1 MNRLVSHTWSSH
13 SPVVTATAALCADLC
28 DPAALW
34 AQVMGQRRVADQ
46 RLQDDQLATLA
57 CLKDAERSILSR
69 EQLLGLAVAELA
81 WQQSALSSQRQ
92 SLRGERH
99 QHLDGSWRL
108 STGVVTSSALGNIS
122 ALLHEQAN
130 PNFRP
135 TATSLSRWR
144 GNALGAAVAVRFGL
158 QGEQVNLNAASSGGA
173 QALSLACQL
182 IRSGVLDRVL
192 VVAAEPALPPL
203 LREANRR
210 SGAMDPSG
218 QSQPLTASR
227 SGMVPREAAAC
238 LMLERAELA
247 VERGATIRARVLAN
261 GSGCEAHHLV
271 APLPGQSRS
280 LEVLDRMRDNWA
292 RQHGGQGLPEM
303 DWLCLHAT
311 GTRRFDREEAG
322 FARAAF
328 EPLPWL
334 TSFKA
339 SLGHG
344 LGAAGV
350 VEAALIVEGLS
361 EGVVPPWPRNLDPA
375 LGLPLEAPRQPPQ
388 PRVALQLSAGM
399 GGVVVMNLF
408 GHA

>member
-1 MNRLVSHTWSSH
+1 MIRFVSHTKSTH
-13 SPVVTATAALCADLC
+13 TPVVTASAALCAHHCEPD
-28 DPAALW
+28 ALW
-34 AQVMGQRRVADQ
+34 GQVMGQRLVADQ
-46 RLQDDQLATLA
+46 LFEDDHLAALA

-81 WQQSALSSQRQ
+81 WQQSDLSSQRQ
-92 SLRGERH
+92 SLRGERR
-99 QHLDGSWRL
+99 QQLDGSWRS
-108 STGVVTSSALGNIS
+108 STGVVTSSALGNLS
-122 ALLHEQAN
+122 ALLQEQAK

-135 TATSLSRWR
+135 TSTSLSRWR

-182 IRSGVLDRVL
+182 VRSGVLDRVL

-210 SGAMDPSG
+210 SGAMDPLG

-247 VERGATIRARVLAN
+247 LDRGATIRAMVLAN

-280 LEVLDRMRDNWA
+280 LQVWQRMRDDWV
-292 RQHGGQGLPEM
+292 RQHGGQALPEI

-322 FARAAF
+322 FVRAAF
-328 EPLPWL
+328 PRLPWL

-350 VEAALIVEGLS
+350 VEASLIVEGLNR
-361 EGVVPPWPRNLDPA
+361 GLVPPWPRNLDPD
-375 LGLPLEAPRQPPQ
+375 LGLPLEAPHHPPQ